1 MPNSRETREQREKR
15 EVDERLD
22 RELEQSFPASDP
34 PTVTRN
40 VPYAPTV
47 KLLVD
52 DKEDT
57 IY

>member
-1 MPNSRETREQREKR
+1 MPNSKETREQRGKR

-40 VPYAPTV
+40 VPSAQIV
-47 KLLVD
+47 KPLAD
-52 DKEDT
+52 EKQRT
-57 IY
+57 H